1 MSQYDA
7 KQAVAVADAR
17 DAVIEAAKTARVPIK
32 AYMQARG
39 VPNTTISELLVAVEA
54 LQEVE
59 GE

>member
-17 DAVIEAAKTARVPIK
+17 DAVIEAAKAWRERMLKYAVCEQEYTLMA
-32 AYMQARG
+32 
-39 VPNTTISELLVAVEA
+39 AVEA